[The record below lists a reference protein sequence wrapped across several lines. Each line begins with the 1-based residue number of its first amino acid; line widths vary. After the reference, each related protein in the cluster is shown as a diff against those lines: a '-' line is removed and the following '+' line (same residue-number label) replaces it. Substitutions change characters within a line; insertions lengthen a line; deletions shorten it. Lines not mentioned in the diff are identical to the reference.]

1 MRSMEAYPRAAMER
15 AMKVQDVMLQA
26 MAKKITWWQAA
37 EILGI
42 SDRHMRRWRER
53 YVEEGYNGLFDRRR
67 GKPSRRRVP
76 VATVEKVF
84 ALYREKYFDLNVQH
98 FHEKLQAEHGIE
110 LSYTWVKQALQ
121 GAGLVARG
129 RKRGVHRKRRERRPL
144 PGMLLHI
151 DGSRHQWFQDER
163 WYDLIVIL
171 DDATSEIYYAQLVE
185 EESTATVMAGLRE
198 VIERK
203 GVFCALYSDRGSHF
217 WLTPKVGGKVDYHR
231 RTQVGRA
238 LHELG
243 VQMIPAYSPQ
253 ARGRS
258 ERNFGTWQGR
268 LPQELRLR
276 QLGTLEA
283 ANRFLREDYI
293 AEFNRRF
300 QVAPRQRGNAFVPCR
315 SRDLERIFSLQFE
328 RSVNRDNTVS
338 FQNLSLQIERVR
350 WRATLAGCQVVVHQ
364 HLDGTLSLTH
374 GPHCWAARRRRS
386 TLAAQSFYR
395 AEQGKGNSPLPLQPH
410 PQNQPNPSGEG
421 TTLKPDIS
429 LATKTGHFNLLPTAI
444 IEKSRCLFP
453 ECWSGATA
461 RALHVLYGTLPANEV
476 RLTPDLHRADISHS
490 AL

>member
-1 MRSMEAYPRAAMER
+1 MASMDFYPRAAMER

-53 YVEEGYNGLFDRRR
+53 YEQEGYNGLLDRRR
-67 GKPSRRRVP
+67 GKPSTRRVP
-76 VATVEKVF
+76 LATVEKVF

-98 FHEKLQAEHGIE
+98 FHEKLEAEHGIS

-129 RKRGVHRKRRERRPL
+129 RKRGVHRKRRARRPL

-185 EESTATVMAGLRE
+185 EEWTVTVMAGLKE

-217 WLTPKVGGKVDYHR
+217 WLTPKVGGKVDYQR
-231 RTQVGRA
+231 RTQLGRA

-268 LPQELRLR
+268 LPQALRLH
-276 QLGTLEA
+276 QMATLEA
-283 ANRFLREDYI
+283 ANQFLREHYI
-293 AEFNRRF
+293 AEFNCRF
-300 QVAPRQRGNAFVPCR
+300 QVAAAQRGTALVACR
-315 SRDLERIFSLQFE
+315 SRDLERIFTLQCE
-328 RSVNRDNTVS
+328 RAVNRDNTVN
-338 FQNLSLQIERVR
+338 FQNLRLQIEPVR

-374 GPHCWAARRRRS
+374 GPHCLGRY
-386 TLAAQSFYR
+386 TAQ
-395 AEQGKGNSPLPLQPH
+395 
-410 PQNQPNPSGEG
+410 GEA
-421 TTLKPDIS
+421 LV
-429 LATKTGHFNLLPTAI
+429 TKTAVSRAVEKPLRGKVRKPTFPLRLEIPHNPRDSHFPTA
-444 IEKSRCLFP
+444 
-453 ECWSGATA
+453 
-461 RALHVLYGTLPANEV
+461 PAAV
-476 RLTPDLHRADISHS
+476 G
-490 AL
+490 

>member
-42 SDRHMRRWRER
+42 SDRHMRRIRER
-53 YVEEGYNGLFDRRR
+53 YDEEGYNGLVDRRR

-76 VATVEKVF
+76 VATVEEVF

-110 LSYTWVKQALQ
+110 LSYTWVKHALQ

-129 RKRGVHRKRRERRPL
+129 RKRGAHRKRRERRPL

-185 EESTATVMAGLRE
+185 EESTATVMAGLKE

-217 WLTPKVGGKVDYHR
+217 WLTPKVGSRVDYHR

-258 ERNFGTWQGR
+258 ERNFSTWQGR

-276 QLGTLEA
+276 QFRTLEA
-283 ANRFLREDYI
+283 ANGFLREDYI

-300 QVAPRQRGNAFVPCR
+300 QVVPRQRGNAFVPCR

-364 HLDGTLSLTH
+364 HLNGTLSLTH
-374 GPHCWAARRRRS
+374 GPHCLGRYDGGG
-386 TLAAQSFYR
+386 T
-395 AEQGKGNSPLPLQPH
+395 PLPTQASTALSRGRGQFPF
-410 PQNQPNPSGEG
+410 PCIPIPKINPTQS
-421 TTLKPDIS
+421 
-429 LATKTGHFNLLPTAI
+429 
-444 IEKSRCLFP
+444 
-453 ECWSGATA
+453 A
-461 RALHVLYGTLPANEV
+461 RAQL
-476 RLTPDLHRADISHS
+476 
-490 AL
+490 